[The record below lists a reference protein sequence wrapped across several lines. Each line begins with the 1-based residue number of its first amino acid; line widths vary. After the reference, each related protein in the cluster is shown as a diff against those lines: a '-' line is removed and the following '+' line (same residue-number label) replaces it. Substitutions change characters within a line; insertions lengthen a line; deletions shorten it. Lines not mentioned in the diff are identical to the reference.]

1 MSDGDGD
8 PLKPPS
14 RGPQAD
20 RSQLLWSVFLNGLV
34 VFAIVPIAALI
45 RGLVDLVAHS
55 QATSG
60 GDAVAYSLAFT
71 GLFFGAIFFT
81 YAIKYYLATAIVLLT
96 TLVSGGRNGNGGN
109 GGPHPYGDR
118 HAAGLSRIS
127 RASNGNG
134 NGYHI
139 DLGYHPFVSIHVA
152 AYNEKRVI
160 ERLL

>member
-34 VFAIVPIAALI
+34 VFAIVVAIIPIAALI

-96 TLVSGGRNGNGGN
+96 TLVSGGRNGNGNGN
-109 GGPHPYGDR
+109 GNHKGESDR
-118 HAAGLSRIS
+118 HAAGLSRIN
-127 RASNGNG
+127 RN
-134 NGYHI
+134 
-139 DLGYHPFVSIHVA
+139 
-152 AYNEKRVI
+152 
-160 ERLL
+160 